1 MLTDLLKQPLPFCLP
16 LEHTGI
22 NVTMLGYSPW
32 DYIGSFLFTMP
43 HHSTFFADIPC
54 SASLAYSVLFLN
66 CVMFGGILALVQKS
80 ITPLSFTWDG
90 FTVTQIHSVDVYS
103 LIFYLVG
110 NKAG

>member
-16 LEHTGI
+16 LEQRDTGI
-22 NVTMLGYSPW
+22 NVTMLGHSPW

-80 ITPLSFTWDG
+80 ITPLFLLLLPNFILLMSTLL
-90 FTVTQIHSVDVYS
+90 Y
-103 LIFYLVG
+103 VG